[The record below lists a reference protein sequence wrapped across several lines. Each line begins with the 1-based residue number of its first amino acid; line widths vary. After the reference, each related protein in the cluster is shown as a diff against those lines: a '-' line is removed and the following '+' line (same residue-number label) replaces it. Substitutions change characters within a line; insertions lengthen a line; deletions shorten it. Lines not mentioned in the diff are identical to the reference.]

1 MHILHRSGTMWKK
14 ERSLDMKLS
23 IVINKDVLRRTRK
36 GLELTQ
42 EYMAHSLGVTRK
54 TYAKYESERTY
65 LSEDTVR
72 MIALLLNIDMKDL
85 VLFDINKEI
94 ERIKNMSDEE
104 FKELSRQYNHN

>member
-1 MHILHRSGTMWKK
+1 
-14 ERSLDMKLS
+14 MKLS
-23 IVINKDVLRRTRK
+23 IVINKDVLRKTRK

-42 EYMAHSLGVTRK
+42 EYMADSLGITRK
-54 TYAKYESERTY
+54 TYARYESERTY